1 MPRDPFIREKF
12 TRECS
17 AARKLVAEY
26 YRRFP
31 KDCYQTEVESWRD
44 LQAANS
50 SLRWSGCGSRPVF
63 DEPMAQLVTLRDAG
77 TYIAKLPRTDHDAPE
92 WQASME
98 ALILVAEKDGL
109 LQFRS

>member
-1 MPRDPFIREKF
+1 
-12 TRECS
+12 
-17 AARKLVAEY
+17 
-26 YRRFP
+26 
-31 KDCYQTEVESWRD
+31 
-44 LQAANS
+44 
-50 SLRWSGCGSRPVF
+50 
-63 DEPMAQLVTLRDAG
+63 MAQLVTLRDAG